1 MNPSKPEAGLS
12 RRSFIASTTVLGGAI
27 ATSHAAQAAP
37 SLSAAGR
44 KEATNVIEQIVEV
57 FGGFDFDQE
66 IVEAAKRDG
75 TDDPRLLY
83 QVQASYRR
91 SHAIQCALQ
100 AEQAGADEPFIAA
113 ALVHDIGH
121 VFAAP
126 APVGLEE
133 DYDDLHG
140 KVAAYWLRN
149 AFVEEVSEPVLL
161 HVPGKRYLVTTRPEY
176 MDILSSG
183 SIDSLRRQGGPM
195 SDDEVSQFE
204 AMPHSDWGV
213 EVRIWD
219 DKAKIRDFE
228 LPTIER
234 FVPFLEASLK
244 A

>member
-1 MNPSKPEAGLS
+1 MTEPLNERQLS
-12 RRSFIASTTVLGGAI
+12 RRSFIASSALIGGAVV
-27 ATSHAAQAAP
+27 TAQSSSAMPKANDHDRPAP
-37 SLSAAGR
+37 S
-44 KEATNVIEQIVEV
+44 NVIEQIVEV

-66 IVEAAKRDG
+66 LAEAARRDG
-75 TDDPRLLY
+75 TDDPRLSY
-83 QVQASYRR
+83 HVQAASRR

-121 VFAAP
+121 QFAAP
-126 APVGLEE
+126 APIGFEE
-133 DYDDLHG
+133 DFDDLHG

-176 MDILSSG
+176 MGILSSG

-195 SDDEVSQFE
+195 SDDEVQQFE
-204 AMPHSDWGV
+204 ALAHSEWGV

-219 DKAKIRDFE
+219 DKAKVRGFE
-228 LPTIER
+228 LPSIER
-234 FVPFLEASLK
+234 FIPYLEASLN

>member
-1 MNPSKPEAGLS
+1 MDPNKSEAGLS

-27 ATSHAAQAAP
+27 ATSQAVHAAPA
-37 SLSAAGR
+37 LSVDGR
-44 KEATNVIEQIVEV
+44 KEPTNVIEQIVEV

-83 QVQASYRR
+83 QIQASYRR

-176 MDILSSG
+176 MEILSSG

-219 DKAKIRDFE
+219 DKAKVRGFE
-228 LPTIER
+228 LPAIER

>member
-1 MNPSKPEAGLS
+1 MNDKDTKLS
-12 RRSFIASTTVLGGAI
+12 RRSFIAGSTVLGGASL
-27 ATSHAAQAAP
+27 AASQSAQAAP
-37 SLSAAGR
+37 LSNDDGSR
-44 KEATNVIEQIVEV
+44 EVTNVIEQIAEV

-66 IVEAAKRDG
+66 LVEAAKRDC
-75 TDDPRLLY
+75 TNDPRLLY
-83 QVQASYRR
+83 QIRASYRR

-126 APVGLEE
+126 APVGLED

-161 HVPGKRYLVTTRPEY
+161 HVPGKRYLVTTRPDY

-183 SIDSLRRQGGPM
+183 SVDSLRRQGGPM
-195 SDDEVSQFE
+195 SDDEVQQFE
-204 AMPHSDWGV
+204 AMPHSNWGV

-219 DKAKIRDFE
+219 DKAKVRGFE
-228 LPTIER
+228 LPAMER
-234 FVPFLEASLK
+234 FVPYLEASLK
-244 A
+244 V